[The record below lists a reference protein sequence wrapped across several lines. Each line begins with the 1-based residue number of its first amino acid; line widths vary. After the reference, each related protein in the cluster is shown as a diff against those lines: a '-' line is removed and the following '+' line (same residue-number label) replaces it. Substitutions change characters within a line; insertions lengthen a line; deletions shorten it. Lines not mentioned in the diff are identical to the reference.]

1 MNHLTEEQLVLY
13 HFGDADGAEAGS
25 IEEHLHGCASCQ
37 ADLDGIRRTLLA
49 VDALEAPARTDGY
62 GAEVWARI
70 QPSLEGVAGSWWDRV
85 MSFLVPRRLVVAG
98 GIAVLVMAAFVAG
111 RFLPTDRSAAPST
124 AAPGTTTSASAPTGT
139 TASPSTGRSAAAP
152 APQQAA
158 ADREL
163 VRERIL
169 LVAVGDHL
177 ERSQIALIELVNS
190 PSGSTVDIT
199 GEQERARDLVTEN
212 RLYRQAALTTGEPGV
227 ASVLDD
233 LERVLVEIA
242 NSPSKMT
249 GDEFNEVRKR
259 IEQQGIIF
267 KVRVFGD
274 RVREREASALAP
286 AAEYRGGV

>member
-1 MNHLTEEQLVLY
+1 MNHLTEEQLVIY
-13 HFGDADGAEAGS
+13 HYGDADHGEAGA
-25 IEEHLHGCASCQ
+25 IEEHLHSCASCQ
-37 ADLDGIRRTLLA
+37 AELDGIRRALSA
-49 VDALEAPARTDGY
+49 VDALAVPARADGY

-70 QPSLEGVAGSWWDRV
+70 QPSLGQPSGSWWHRV
-85 MSFLVPRRLVVAG
+85 HAFLSPRRLALAG
-98 GIAVLVMAAFVAG
+98 AVAVLVATAFVAG
-111 RFLPTDRSAAPST
+111 RFLPDRQTAAPSAAGAT
-124 AAPGTTTSASAPTGT
+124 A
-139 TASPSTGRSAAAP
+139 TAVMPSPSPATGAARATPATAP
-152 APQQAA
+152 LPAA
-158 ADREL
+158 SEREL

-190 PSGSTVDIT
+190 QTGPTVDISE
-199 GEQERARDLVTEN
+199 EQERARDLVTEN

-242 NSPSKMT
+242 NSPTTMT
-249 GDEFNEVRKR
+249 GDEFNQVRKR

-274 RVREREASALAP
+274 SVRERE
-286 AAEYRGGV
+286 YRAVTTNAGISG

>member
-1 MNHLTEEQLVLY
+1 
-13 HFGDADGAEAGS
+13 
-25 IEEHLHGCASCQ
+25 
-37 ADLDGIRRTLLA
+37 
-49 VDALEAPARTDGY
+49 
-62 GAEVWARI
+62 
-70 QPSLEGVAGSWWDRV
+70 
-85 MSFLVPRRLVVAG
+85 
-98 GIAVLVMAAFVAG
+98 MAAFVAG
-111 RFLPTDRSAAPST
+111 RFLPTDRSVTPST
-124 AAPGTTTSASAPTGT
+124 ASSGT
-139 TASPSTGRSAAAP
+139 TASASTPAATAVSPPSASTAAHAPQP
-152 APQQAA
+152 APT
-158 ADREL
+158 DREL

-190 PSGSTVDIT
+190 PSGSTVDIS

-242 NSPSKMT
+242 NSPSRMT
-249 GDEFNEVRKR
+249 EDEFDQVRKR

-274 RVREREASALAP
+274 SVRERE
-286 AAEYRGGV
+286 YRAVNAVAGIRG

>member
-13 HFGDADGAEAGS
+13 HFGDADRAEAGS
-25 IEEHLHGCASCQ
+25 IEEHLHGCAACQ

-49 VDALEAPARTDGY
+49 VDSLEAPARTDGY

-70 QPSLEGVAGSWWDRV
+70 QPSLEGAAGSWWDRV
-85 MSFLVPRRLVVAG
+85 TSYLVARRLVLAG
-98 GIAVLVMAAFVAG
+98 GVAVLVMAAFVAG
-111 RFLPTDRSAAPST
+111 RFIPANRSVTPST
-124 AAPGTTTSASAPTGT
+124 ASSGT
-139 TASPSTGRSAAAP
+139 TASAATPAGTAVSPSSGSTVAP
-152 APQQAA
+152 APQPAA
-158 ADREL
+158 TDREL

-190 PSGSTVDIT
+190 PSGSTVDIS

-242 NSPSKMT
+242 NSPSRMT
-249 GDEFNEVRKR
+249 EDEFDQVRKR

-274 RVREREASALAP
+274 SVRERE
-286 AAEYRGGV
+286 YRAVNAVAGIRG

>member
-13 HFGDADGAEAGS
+13 HYGDAEHGEAGV
-25 IEEHLHGCASCQ
+25 IEEHLHSCAACE
-37 ADLDGIRRTLLA
+37 AELDGIRRALA
-49 VDALEAPARTDGY
+49 AVEACPVPGRSEGY
-62 GAEVWARI
+62 GAEVWARL
-70 QPSLEGVAGSWWDRV
+70 QPALHQAPSWWERIQ
-85 MSFLVPRRLVVAG
+85 SLLVPGRLVFAG
-98 GIAVLVMAAFVAG
+98 GIAVLVLAAFVAG
-111 RFLPTDRSAAPST
+111 RFLPTGQPAGGAVASSGPA
-124 AAPGTTTSASAPTGT
+124 TSASAGTPTG
-139 TASPSTGRSAAAP
+139 AQQAGAQPSSSPAA
-152 APQQAA
+152 QQAA
-158 ADREL
+158 TADREV

-190 PSGSTVDIT
+190 QAGTTVDIS

-227 ASVLDD
+227 ASVLDE

-242 NSPSKMT
+242 NSPSTMT
-249 GDEFNEVRKR
+249 GDEFNQVRKR

-274 RVREREASALAP
+274 SVRERE
-286 AAEYRGGV
+286 YRATQAGAGIRG

>member
-1 MNHLTEEQLVLY
+1 
-13 HFGDADGAEAGS
+13 
-25 IEEHLHGCASCQ
+25 
-37 ADLDGIRRTLLA
+37 
-49 VDALEAPARTDGY
+49 
-62 GAEVWARI
+62 
-70 QPSLEGVAGSWWDRV
+70 
-85 MSFLVPRRLVVAG
+85 
-98 GIAVLVMAAFVAG
+98 MAAFVAG
-111 RFLPTDRSAAPST
+111 RFLPADRSVTPST
-124 AAPGTTTSASAPTGT
+124 PSSGT
-139 TASPSTGRSAAAP
+139 TASASTPAATAVSPSSGSSAAAP
-152 APQQAA
+152 APQPAA

-190 PSGSTVDIT
+190 PSGSTVDIS

-242 NSPSKMT
+242 NSPSRMT
-249 GDEFNEVRKR
+249 GDEFNQVRKR

-274 RVREREASALAP
+274 SVRERE
-286 AAEYRGGV
+286 YRAVNAVAGIRG